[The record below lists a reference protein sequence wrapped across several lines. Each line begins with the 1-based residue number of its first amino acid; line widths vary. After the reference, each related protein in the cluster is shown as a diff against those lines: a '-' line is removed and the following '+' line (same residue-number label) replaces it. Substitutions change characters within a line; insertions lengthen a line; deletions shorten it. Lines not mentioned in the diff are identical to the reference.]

1 MNVKEYKAKRKFKK
15 GINKVSLI
23 INKILNHG
31 KES

>member
-1 MNVKEYKAKRKFKK
+1 MNAKEYKAKRKFKK
-15 GINKVSLI
+15 RINKVSLI